1 MALYVGKRRFAD
13 HAAEPTTVIG
23 AGSVVDGDLRG
34 GGSFAI
40 AGEVHGDGELGGFLS
55 LAPGAVWR
63 GRVHAAAAL
72 VAGRVE
78 GSLRVDGKLELRSSA
93 VITGSVSAEQIAI
106 ARGAVVDGEV
116 AVRGD
121 IVEFE
126 EKRFD

>member
-1 MALYVGKRRFAD
+1 MTLYFGKRRFAD
-13 HAAEPTTVIG
+13 GATAPTTVIG

-34 GGSFAI
+34 AGSFAV

-72 VAGRVE
+72 VAGRIE
-78 GSLRVDGKLELRSSA
+78 GSLRVDGKLELLVSA
-93 VITGSVSAEQIAI
+93 VIHGSVSAERIAI

-116 AVRGD
+116 SVRGD

-126 EKRFD
+126 EKRGA